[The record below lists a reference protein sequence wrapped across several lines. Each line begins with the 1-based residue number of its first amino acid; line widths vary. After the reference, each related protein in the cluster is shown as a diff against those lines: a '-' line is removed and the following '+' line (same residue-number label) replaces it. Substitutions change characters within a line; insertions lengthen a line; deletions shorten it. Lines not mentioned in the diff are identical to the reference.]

1 MNLIQ
6 VDDRRPFMA
15 DTSKPDWMTRKTARR
30 HEKLIQGVL
39 FLCAA
44 LSVLTTG
51 AIIFVLLTN
60 AVYAPGA
67 KTAFFER
74 VSLWEFVSG
83 TRWKP
88 VEGEGAHFGILPL
101 LSGTIMVAVIASLV
115 SVPAGLGAA
124 VYMSE
129 YAAPREREFLKPVLE
144 LLAGIPS
151 VVYGFFALKF
161 ITPYILK
168 PSLGLL
174 GISLPT
180 FNALSAG
187 IVVGIMVT
195 PLIASLSED
204 VIRSVPRSLREAAYA
219 LGSTRFDVTVR
230 VVVPAALSGI
240 LAAFLL
246 AFSRAI
252 GETMAVVIAG
262 GQQPIATLNPLQ
274 GAQTMTAAMV
284 HSSTGDSAADSISRM
299 SIYAIGIALF
309 VITLTINLISG
320 WILRRYREVYQ

>member
-1 MNLIQ
+1 
-6 VDDRRPFMA
+6 MA
-15 DTSKPDWMTRKTARR
+15 ESRTLSWATKRVSRR
-30 HEKLIQGVL
+30 HEKLIQFAL

-44 LSVLTTG
+44 LSVLTTA
-51 AIIFVLLTN
+51 AIILVLLTN

-74 VSLWEFVSG
+74 VSVWEFLTE

-88 VEGEGAHFGILPL
+88 VDGEAGRFGIIPL
-101 LSGTIMVAVIASLV
+101 ICGTLMVAVIASIV

-124 VYMSE
+124 IYMSE
-129 YAAPREREFLKPVLE
+129 YAAPRERDFIKPILE
-144 LLAGIPS
+144 ILAGIPS

-161 ITPYILK
+161 ITPWILK
-168 PSLGLL
+168 PFFELLGVSLG
-174 GISLPT
+174 T
-180 FNALSAG
+180 FNVLSAG

-204 VIRSVPRSLREAAYA
+204 VIRSVPRSLREAAFA
-219 LGSTRFDVTVR
+219 LGSTRFDVSVR

-252 GETMAVVIAG
+252 GETMAVTIAG

-274 GAQTMTAAMV
+274 GAQTMTGFMV
-284 HSSTGDSAADSISRM
+284 HASTGDSAADSISRM
-299 SIYAIGIALF
+299 SIYAVGIALF

>member
-1 MNLIQ
+1 
-6 VDDRRPFMA
+6 
-15 DTSKPDWMTRKTARR
+15 MTRSKTRAWASRR
-30 HEKLIQGVL
+30 VFRYDEKLIQSVL

-44 LSVLTTG
+44 LSVLTTA
-51 AIIFVLLTN
+51 AIIMVLLGN
-60 AVYAPGA
+60 AVYASGA
-67 KTAFFER
+67 KKAFFEQ
-74 VSLWEFVSG
+74 VSLWQFLTGTHWKPVDGPAGRFGMIPLVSG
-83 TRWKP
+83 T
-88 VEGEGAHFGILPL
+88 F
-101 LSGTIMVAVIASLV
+101 MVALIASLV
-115 SVPAGLGAA
+115 SVPTGLGAA
-124 VYMSE
+124 IYMSE
-129 YAAPREREFLKPVLE
+129 YAAPREREILKPVLE
-144 LLAGIPS
+144 VLAGIPS
-151 VVYGFFALKF
+151 VIYGFFALKF

-168 PSLGLL
+168 PALSLFGLEL
-174 GISLPT
+174 GT
-180 FNALSAG
+180 FNTLSAG

-219 LGSTRFDVTVR
+219 LGSTRFDVSAR

-262 GQQPIATLNPLQ
+262 GQQPIATLNPLR
-274 GAQTMTAAMV
+274 GAQTMTSFMV
-284 HSSTGDSAADSISRM
+284 HASTGDSAADSISRM

-320 WILRRYREVYQ
+320 WILRRFREVYQ

>member
-1 MNLIQ
+1 MTN
-6 VDDRRPFMA
+6 A
-15 DTSKPDWMTRKTARR
+15 DNPAWATKRISRR
-30 HEKLIQGVL
+30 HEKVIQSVL

-44 LSVLTTG
+44 LSVLTTA
-51 AIIFVLLTN
+51 AIILVLLTN

-74 VSLWEFVSG
+74 VSLWEFLTS
-83 TRWKP
+83 THWKP
-88 VEGEGAHFGILPL
+88 VEGSAARFGILPL
-101 LSGTIMVAVIASLV
+101 LSGTVMVAMIASLV

-124 VYMSE
+124 IYMSE
-129 YAAPREREFLKPVLE
+129 YAAPRERELLKPILE
-144 LLAGIPS
+144 ILAGIPS

-168 PSLGLL
+168 PMLGLFGLEL
-174 GISLPT
+174 GT

-204 VIRSVPRSLREAAYA
+204 VIRAVPRSLREAAYA
-219 LGSTRFDVTVR
+219 LGSTRFDVSVR

-262 GQQPIATLNPLQ
+262 GQQPIATLNPLR
-274 GAQTMTAAMV
+274 GAQTMTSFMV
-284 HSSTGDSAADSISRM
+284 HASTGDSAADSISRM

-309 VITLTINLISG
+309 AITLTINLASG